1 MSRKPIKLEFKYKEQ
16 QLPENLN
23 SFYAQGNIKFVD
35 NLNQTILKV
44 VSSDFNINRI
54 SLVNYTQIAGDSVV
68 LVYSNLKQ
76 TEVTFVNLD
85 TNNIIKVFNMDII
98 YDSNIKYPTI
108 KLIVFNE
115 SDANLALESY
125 TYDNDTDE
133 VGLDDGTILV
143 KDT

>member
-1 MSRKPIKLEFKYKEQ
+1 MARKPIKLEFKFKEQ

-85 TNNIIKVFNMDII
+85 TNNIKVFNMDII
-98 YDSNIKYPTI
+98 YDSNIKYSTI

-115 SDANLALESY
+115 SDANLALDSY